1 MQLWDKLAEYA
12 KNFSS
17 YRTTM
22 DFGDVAEILI
32 IAVLLYYTLVW
43 MKTTR
48 AWILL
53 KGLIVILAFLLLAY
67 FFRMTTI
74 LWMAQN
80 VLGFAVTALIVVLQP
95 ELRKALEELGKKNI
109 ISSVLP
115 FDNSHRVNEEFS
127 EKTINE
133 ITKACVEM
141 GKVRT
146 GALIVIEQKVSLRDY
161 ERTGIDVDGI
171 VTSQLLINIFEH
183 NTPLHDG
190 AVIIQG
196 NRVVSATCYLPLS
209 DNLGLSKEL
218 GTRHRAGVGISEITD
233 SLTIIVSEETGK
245 ISVAYEGE
253 LERNLDA
260 DSLRDRMHKILNNPV
275 EEHKNLRIWKGRSRD
290 KKMKKLLTRN
300 LGLKLASLLLAFVLW
315 FLVAQIYD
323 PKDTVTFNNIQV
335 RLINTE
341 LLDEEGKVYEV
352 LDNSNLVRVT
362 VTGPQSIVKSE
373 LRRSDIVAEADM
385 SKLTDINTIAITYYC
400 ENISN
405 DSVEIKGN
413 HDSVRLNVEDKTSK
427 WIKLESNTIGDVAS
441 GYMIGNVTLDQTNIE
456 VTGPKSA
463 ISQVDHAGV
472 DINVTDSTTSLSAN
486 VDIKLYDADD
496 NELVLE
502 SVKKNVDS
510 AYMTVEVLATK
521 EVPVEIEYMGVPED
535 GYMATGEVESSVPTV
550 RIAGTVSTLV
560 GISAITVPEDRMNI
574 TGQSDNL
581 VDIINLKEY
590 LPANVRLADKSFDG
604 KITATVYIEPIV
616 SKDLTVAAENISVT
630 GVPDGMEAEIT
641 STAEEYNIT
650 VSGLSRDVSILHD
663 SSVTGILNLTQ
674 WMEDNGVEEL
684 TPGTYTIPVTFN
696 LTEDITVTPDINIHI
711 RLKNADA
718 DNQ

>member
-1 MQLWDKLAEYA
+1 
-12 KNFSS
+12 
-17 YRTTM
+17 
-22 DFGDVAEILI
+22 
-32 IAVLLYYTLVW
+32 
-43 MKTTR
+43 
-48 AWILL
+48 
-53 KGLIVILAFLLLAY
+53 
-67 FFRMTTI
+67 
-74 LWMAQN
+74 
-80 VLGFAVTALIVVLQP
+80 
-95 ELRKALEELGKKNI
+95 
-109 ISSVLP
+109 
-115 FDNSHRVNEEFS
+115 
-127 EKTINE
+127 
-133 ITKACVEM
+133 
-141 GKVRT
+141 
-146 GALIVIEQKVSLRDY
+146 
-161 ERTGIDVDGI
+161 
-171 VTSQLLINIFEH
+171 
-183 NTPLHDG
+183 
-190 AVIIQG
+190 
-196 NRVVSATCYLPLS
+196 
-209 DNLGLSKEL
+209 
-218 GTRHRAGVGISEITD
+218 
-233 SLTIIVSEETGK
+233 
-245 ISVAYEGE
+245 
-253 LERNLDA
+253 
-260 DSLRDRMHKILNNPV
+260 
-275 EEHKNLRIWKGRSRD
+275 
-290 KKMKKLLTRN
+290 MKKSLTRN

-427 WIKLESNTIGDVAS
+427 WIKLESNTIGNVAS
-441 GYMIGNVTLDQTNIE
+441 GYMIGNVSLDQTNIE

-472 DINVTDSTTSLSAN
+472 DINVTDSTSSLSAN

-496 NELVLE
+496 NELTLE

-510 AYMTVEVLATK
+510 AHMTVEVLATK

-550 RIAGTVSTLV
+550 RIAGTASTLV

-574 TGQSDNL
+574 TGQTDNL

-590 LPANVRLADKSFDG
+590 LPSNVRLADKSFDG

-650 VSGLSRDVSILHD
+650 VSGLSRDVSILRD

-696 LTEDITVTPDINIHI
+696 LAEDITVAPDINIHI
-711 RLKNADA
+711 RLKNADT

>member
-1 MQLWDKLAEYA
+1 
-12 KNFSS
+12 
-17 YRTTM
+17 
-22 DFGDVAEILI
+22 
-32 IAVLLYYTLVW
+32 
-43 MKTTR
+43 
-48 AWILL
+48 
-53 KGLIVILAFLLLAY
+53 
-67 FFRMTTI
+67 
-74 LWMAQN
+74 
-80 VLGFAVTALIVVLQP
+80 
-95 ELRKALEELGKKNI
+95 
-109 ISSVLP
+109 
-115 FDNSHRVNEEFS
+115 
-127 EKTINE
+127 
-133 ITKACVEM
+133 
-141 GKVRT
+141 
-146 GALIVIEQKVSLRDY
+146 
-161 ERTGIDVDGI
+161 
-171 VTSQLLINIFEH
+171 
-183 NTPLHDG
+183 
-190 AVIIQG
+190 
-196 NRVVSATCYLPLS
+196 
-209 DNLGLSKEL
+209 
-218 GTRHRAGVGISEITD
+218 
-233 SLTIIVSEETGK
+233 
-245 ISVAYEGE
+245 
-253 LERNLDA
+253 
-260 DSLRDRMHKILNNPV
+260 
-275 EEHKNLRIWKGRSRD
+275 
-290 KKMKKLLTRN
+290 MKKLLTRN

-502 SVKKNVDS
+502 SVKKNVNS

-521 EVPVEIEYMGVPED
+521 EVPVEIEYMGVPKD

-574 TGQSDNL
+574 TGQTDNL

-590 LPANVRLADKSFDG
+590 LPSNVRLADKSFDG

-650 VSGLSRDVSILHD
+650 VSGLSRNVSILRD

-696 LTEDITVTPDINIHI
+696 LAEDITVTPDINIHI
-711 RLKNADA
+711 RLKNADT
-718 DNQ
+718 NN

>member
-1 MQLWDKLAEYA
+1 
-12 KNFSS
+12 
-17 YRTTM
+17 
-22 DFGDVAEILI
+22 
-32 IAVLLYYTLVW
+32 
-43 MKTTR
+43 
-48 AWILL
+48 
-53 KGLIVILAFLLLAY
+53 
-67 FFRMTTI
+67 
-74 LWMAQN
+74 
-80 VLGFAVTALIVVLQP
+80 
-95 ELRKALEELGKKNI
+95 
-109 ISSVLP
+109 
-115 FDNSHRVNEEFS
+115 
-127 EKTINE
+127 
-133 ITKACVEM
+133 
-141 GKVRT
+141 
-146 GALIVIEQKVSLRDY
+146 
-161 ERTGIDVDGI
+161 
-171 VTSQLLINIFEH
+171 
-183 NTPLHDG
+183 
-190 AVIIQG
+190 
-196 NRVVSATCYLPLS
+196 
-209 DNLGLSKEL
+209 
-218 GTRHRAGVGISEITD
+218 
-233 SLTIIVSEETGK
+233 
-245 ISVAYEGE
+245 
-253 LERNLDA
+253 
-260 DSLRDRMHKILNNPV
+260 
-275 EEHKNLRIWKGRSRD
+275 
-290 KKMKKLLTRN
+290 MKKLLTCN

-400 ENISN
+400 ENIGN

-696 LTEDITVTPDINIHI
+696 LAEDITVVPDINIHI
-711 RLKNADA
+711 RLKNADT

>member
-1 MQLWDKLAEYA
+1 
-12 KNFSS
+12 
-17 YRTTM
+17 
-22 DFGDVAEILI
+22 
-32 IAVLLYYTLVW
+32 
-43 MKTTR
+43 
-48 AWILL
+48 
-53 KGLIVILAFLLLAY
+53 
-67 FFRMTTI
+67 
-74 LWMAQN
+74 
-80 VLGFAVTALIVVLQP
+80 
-95 ELRKALEELGKKNI
+95 
-109 ISSVLP
+109 
-115 FDNSHRVNEEFS
+115 
-127 EKTINE
+127 
-133 ITKACVEM
+133 
-141 GKVRT
+141 
-146 GALIVIEQKVSLRDY
+146 
-161 ERTGIDVDGI
+161 
-171 VTSQLLINIFEH
+171 
-183 NTPLHDG
+183 
-190 AVIIQG
+190 
-196 NRVVSATCYLPLS
+196 
-209 DNLGLSKEL
+209 
-218 GTRHRAGVGISEITD
+218 
-233 SLTIIVSEETGK
+233 
-245 ISVAYEGE
+245 
-253 LERNLDA
+253 
-260 DSLRDRMHKILNNPV
+260 
-275 EEHKNLRIWKGRSRD
+275 
-290 KKMKKLLTRN
+290 MKKLLTRN

-604 KITATVYIEPIV
+604 KIMATVYIEPIV

-684 TPGTYTIPVTFN
+684 TPGNYTIPITFN
-696 LTEDITVTPDINIHI
+696 LAEDITVTPDINIHI
-711 RLKNADA
+711 RLKNADTN
-718 DNQ
+718 NQ

>member
-1 MQLWDKLAEYA
+1 
-12 KNFSS
+12 
-17 YRTTM
+17 
-22 DFGDVAEILI
+22 
-32 IAVLLYYTLVW
+32 
-43 MKTTR
+43 
-48 AWILL
+48 
-53 KGLIVILAFLLLAY
+53 
-67 FFRMTTI
+67 
-74 LWMAQN
+74 
-80 VLGFAVTALIVVLQP
+80 
-95 ELRKALEELGKKNI
+95 
-109 ISSVLP
+109 
-115 FDNSHRVNEEFS
+115 
-127 EKTINE
+127 
-133 ITKACVEM
+133 
-141 GKVRT
+141 
-146 GALIVIEQKVSLRDY
+146 
-161 ERTGIDVDGI
+161 
-171 VTSQLLINIFEH
+171 
-183 NTPLHDG
+183 
-190 AVIIQG
+190 
-196 NRVVSATCYLPLS
+196 
-209 DNLGLSKEL
+209 
-218 GTRHRAGVGISEITD
+218 
-233 SLTIIVSEETGK
+233 
-245 ISVAYEGE
+245 
-253 LERNLDA
+253 
-260 DSLRDRMHKILNNPV
+260 
-275 EEHKNLRIWKGRSRD
+275 
-290 KKMKKLLTRN
+290 MKKSLTRN

-696 LTEDITVTPDINIHI
+696 LAEDITVTPDINIHI
-711 RLKNADA
+711 RLKNADT

>member
-1 MQLWDKLAEYA
+1 
-12 KNFSS
+12 
-17 YRTTM
+17 
-22 DFGDVAEILI
+22 
-32 IAVLLYYTLVW
+32 
-43 MKTTR
+43 
-48 AWILL
+48 
-53 KGLIVILAFLLLAY
+53 
-67 FFRMTTI
+67 
-74 LWMAQN
+74 
-80 VLGFAVTALIVVLQP
+80 
-95 ELRKALEELGKKNI
+95 
-109 ISSVLP
+109 
-115 FDNSHRVNEEFS
+115 
-127 EKTINE
+127 
-133 ITKACVEM
+133 
-141 GKVRT
+141 
-146 GALIVIEQKVSLRDY
+146 
-161 ERTGIDVDGI
+161 
-171 VTSQLLINIFEH
+171 
-183 NTPLHDG
+183 
-190 AVIIQG
+190 
-196 NRVVSATCYLPLS
+196 
-209 DNLGLSKEL
+209 
-218 GTRHRAGVGISEITD
+218 
-233 SLTIIVSEETGK
+233 
-245 ISVAYEGE
+245 
-253 LERNLDA
+253 
-260 DSLRDRMHKILNNPV
+260 
-275 EEHKNLRIWKGRSRD
+275 
-290 KKMKKLLTRN
+290 MKKLLTRN

-427 WIKLESNTIGDVAS
+427 WIKLESNTIGNVAS
-441 GYMIGNVTLDQTNIE
+441 GYMIGNVSLDQTNIE

-472 DINVTDSTTSLSAN
+472 DINVTDSTSSLSAN
-486 VDIKLYDADD
+486 VDIKLYDGDD
-496 NELVLE
+496 NELTLE

-510 AYMTVEVLATK
+510 AHMTVEVLATK

-550 RIAGTVSTLV
+550 RIAGNASTLV

-574 TGQSDNL
+574 TGQTDNL

-650 VSGLSRDVSILHD
+650 VSGLSRDVSILRD

-696 LTEDITVTPDINIHI
+696 LAEDITVVPDINIHI
-711 RLKNADA
+711 RLKNADT

>member
-1 MQLWDKLAEYA
+1 
-12 KNFSS
+12 
-17 YRTTM
+17 
-22 DFGDVAEILI
+22 
-32 IAVLLYYTLVW
+32 
-43 MKTTR
+43 
-48 AWILL
+48 
-53 KGLIVILAFLLLAY
+53 
-67 FFRMTTI
+67 
-74 LWMAQN
+74 
-80 VLGFAVTALIVVLQP
+80 
-95 ELRKALEELGKKNI
+95 
-109 ISSVLP
+109 
-115 FDNSHRVNEEFS
+115 
-127 EKTINE
+127 
-133 ITKACVEM
+133 
-141 GKVRT
+141 
-146 GALIVIEQKVSLRDY
+146 
-161 ERTGIDVDGI
+161 
-171 VTSQLLINIFEH
+171 
-183 NTPLHDG
+183 
-190 AVIIQG
+190 
-196 NRVVSATCYLPLS
+196 
-209 DNLGLSKEL
+209 
-218 GTRHRAGVGISEITD
+218 
-233 SLTIIVSEETGK
+233 
-245 ISVAYEGE
+245 
-253 LERNLDA
+253 
-260 DSLRDRMHKILNNPV
+260 
-275 EEHKNLRIWKGRSRD
+275 
-290 KKMKKLLTRN
+290 MKKSLTRN

-696 LTEDITVTPDINIHI
+696 LAEDITVVPDINIHI
-711 RLKNADA
+711 RLKNADT

>member
-1 MQLWDKLAEYA
+1 
-12 KNFSS
+12 
-17 YRTTM
+17 
-22 DFGDVAEILI
+22 
-32 IAVLLYYTLVW
+32 
-43 MKTTR
+43 
-48 AWILL
+48 
-53 KGLIVILAFLLLAY
+53 
-67 FFRMTTI
+67 
-74 LWMAQN
+74 
-80 VLGFAVTALIVVLQP
+80 
-95 ELRKALEELGKKNI
+95 
-109 ISSVLP
+109 
-115 FDNSHRVNEEFS
+115 
-127 EKTINE
+127 
-133 ITKACVEM
+133 
-141 GKVRT
+141 
-146 GALIVIEQKVSLRDY
+146 
-161 ERTGIDVDGI
+161 
-171 VTSQLLINIFEH
+171 
-183 NTPLHDG
+183 
-190 AVIIQG
+190 
-196 NRVVSATCYLPLS
+196 
-209 DNLGLSKEL
+209 
-218 GTRHRAGVGISEITD
+218 
-233 SLTIIVSEETGK
+233 
-245 ISVAYEGE
+245 
-253 LERNLDA
+253 
-260 DSLRDRMHKILNNPV
+260 
-275 EEHKNLRIWKGRSRD
+275 
-290 KKMKKLLTRN
+290 MKKLLTRN

-550 RIAGTVSTLV
+550 RIVGTVSTLV

-696 LTEDITVTPDINIHI
+696 LAEDITVVPDINIHI
-711 RLKNADA
+711 RLKNADT

>member
-1 MQLWDKLAEYA
+1 
-12 KNFSS
+12 
-17 YRTTM
+17 
-22 DFGDVAEILI
+22 
-32 IAVLLYYTLVW
+32 
-43 MKTTR
+43 
-48 AWILL
+48 
-53 KGLIVILAFLLLAY
+53 
-67 FFRMTTI
+67 
-74 LWMAQN
+74 
-80 VLGFAVTALIVVLQP
+80 
-95 ELRKALEELGKKNI
+95 
-109 ISSVLP
+109 
-115 FDNSHRVNEEFS
+115 
-127 EKTINE
+127 
-133 ITKACVEM
+133 
-141 GKVRT
+141 
-146 GALIVIEQKVSLRDY
+146 
-161 ERTGIDVDGI
+161 
-171 VTSQLLINIFEH
+171 
-183 NTPLHDG
+183 
-190 AVIIQG
+190 
-196 NRVVSATCYLPLS
+196 
-209 DNLGLSKEL
+209 
-218 GTRHRAGVGISEITD
+218 
-233 SLTIIVSEETGK
+233 
-245 ISVAYEGE
+245 
-253 LERNLDA
+253 
-260 DSLRDRMHKILNNPV
+260 
-275 EEHKNLRIWKGRSRD
+275 
-290 KKMKKLLTRN
+290 MKKLLTRN

-535 GYMATGEVESSVPTV
+535 GYMSTGEVESSVPTV

-696 LTEDITVTPDINIHI
+696 LAEDITVVPDINIHI
-711 RLKNADA
+711 RLKNADT

>member
-1 MQLWDKLAEYA
+1 
-12 KNFSS
+12 
-17 YRTTM
+17 
-22 DFGDVAEILI
+22 
-32 IAVLLYYTLVW
+32 
-43 MKTTR
+43 
-48 AWILL
+48 
-53 KGLIVILAFLLLAY
+53 
-67 FFRMTTI
+67 
-74 LWMAQN
+74 
-80 VLGFAVTALIVVLQP
+80 
-95 ELRKALEELGKKNI
+95 
-109 ISSVLP
+109 
-115 FDNSHRVNEEFS
+115 
-127 EKTINE
+127 
-133 ITKACVEM
+133 
-141 GKVRT
+141 
-146 GALIVIEQKVSLRDY
+146 
-161 ERTGIDVDGI
+161 
-171 VTSQLLINIFEH
+171 
-183 NTPLHDG
+183 
-190 AVIIQG
+190 
-196 NRVVSATCYLPLS
+196 
-209 DNLGLSKEL
+209 
-218 GTRHRAGVGISEITD
+218 
-233 SLTIIVSEETGK
+233 
-245 ISVAYEGE
+245 
-253 LERNLDA
+253 
-260 DSLRDRMHKILNNPV
+260 
-275 EEHKNLRIWKGRSRD
+275 
-290 KKMKKLLTRN
+290 MKKSLTRN

-427 WIKLESNTIGDVAS
+427 WIKLESNTIGNVAS
-441 GYMIGNVTLDQTNIE
+441 GYMIGNVSLDQANIE

-496 NELVLE
+496 NELTLE

-510 AYMTVEVLATK
+510 AHMTVEVLATK

-550 RIAGTVSTLV
+550 RIAGTVSTLA

-574 TGQSDNL
+574 TGQTDNL

-590 LPANVRLADKSFDG
+590 LPANVRLAVKSFDG

-650 VSGLSRDVSILHD
+650 VSGLSRDVSILRD

-696 LTEDITVTPDINIHI
+696 LAEDITVVPDINIHI
-711 RLKNADA
+711 RLKNADT

>member
-1 MQLWDKLAEYA
+1 
-12 KNFSS
+12 
-17 YRTTM
+17 
-22 DFGDVAEILI
+22 
-32 IAVLLYYTLVW
+32 
-43 MKTTR
+43 
-48 AWILL
+48 
-53 KGLIVILAFLLLAY
+53 
-67 FFRMTTI
+67 
-74 LWMAQN
+74 
-80 VLGFAVTALIVVLQP
+80 
-95 ELRKALEELGKKNI
+95 
-109 ISSVLP
+109 
-115 FDNSHRVNEEFS
+115 
-127 EKTINE
+127 
-133 ITKACVEM
+133 
-141 GKVRT
+141 
-146 GALIVIEQKVSLRDY
+146 
-161 ERTGIDVDGI
+161 
-171 VTSQLLINIFEH
+171 
-183 NTPLHDG
+183 
-190 AVIIQG
+190 
-196 NRVVSATCYLPLS
+196 
-209 DNLGLSKEL
+209 
-218 GTRHRAGVGISEITD
+218 
-233 SLTIIVSEETGK
+233 
-245 ISVAYEGE
+245 
-253 LERNLDA
+253 
-260 DSLRDRMHKILNNPV
+260 
-275 EEHKNLRIWKGRSRD
+275 
-290 KKMKKLLTRN
+290 MKKLLTRN

-496 NELVLE
+496 NELVLQ

-696 LTEDITVTPDINIHI
+696 LAEDITVVPDINIHI
-711 RLKNADA
+711 RLKNADT

>member
-1 MQLWDKLAEYA
+1 
-12 KNFSS
+12 
-17 YRTTM
+17 
-22 DFGDVAEILI
+22 
-32 IAVLLYYTLVW
+32 
-43 MKTTR
+43 
-48 AWILL
+48 
-53 KGLIVILAFLLLAY
+53 
-67 FFRMTTI
+67 
-74 LWMAQN
+74 
-80 VLGFAVTALIVVLQP
+80 
-95 ELRKALEELGKKNI
+95 
-109 ISSVLP
+109 
-115 FDNSHRVNEEFS
+115 
-127 EKTINE
+127 
-133 ITKACVEM
+133 
-141 GKVRT
+141 
-146 GALIVIEQKVSLRDY
+146 
-161 ERTGIDVDGI
+161 
-171 VTSQLLINIFEH
+171 
-183 NTPLHDG
+183 
-190 AVIIQG
+190 
-196 NRVVSATCYLPLS
+196 
-209 DNLGLSKEL
+209 
-218 GTRHRAGVGISEITD
+218 
-233 SLTIIVSEETGK
+233 
-245 ISVAYEGE
+245 
-253 LERNLDA
+253 
-260 DSLRDRMHKILNNPV
+260 
-275 EEHKNLRIWKGRSRD
+275 
-290 KKMKKLLTRN
+290 MKKLLTRN

-405 DSVEIKGN
+405 DSVEIKVN

-696 LTEDITVTPDINIHI
+696 LAEDITVTPDINIHI
-711 RLKNADA
+711 RLKNADT

>member
-1 MQLWDKLAEYA
+1 
-12 KNFSS
+12 
-17 YRTTM
+17 
-22 DFGDVAEILI
+22 
-32 IAVLLYYTLVW
+32 
-43 MKTTR
+43 
-48 AWILL
+48 
-53 KGLIVILAFLLLAY
+53 
-67 FFRMTTI
+67 
-74 LWMAQN
+74 
-80 VLGFAVTALIVVLQP
+80 
-95 ELRKALEELGKKNI
+95 
-109 ISSVLP
+109 
-115 FDNSHRVNEEFS
+115 
-127 EKTINE
+127 
-133 ITKACVEM
+133 
-141 GKVRT
+141 
-146 GALIVIEQKVSLRDY
+146 
-161 ERTGIDVDGI
+161 
-171 VTSQLLINIFEH
+171 
-183 NTPLHDG
+183 
-190 AVIIQG
+190 
-196 NRVVSATCYLPLS
+196 
-209 DNLGLSKEL
+209 
-218 GTRHRAGVGISEITD
+218 
-233 SLTIIVSEETGK
+233 
-245 ISVAYEGE
+245 
-253 LERNLDA
+253 
-260 DSLRDRMHKILNNPV
+260 
-275 EEHKNLRIWKGRSRD
+275 
-290 KKMKKLLTRN
+290 MKKLLTRN

-427 WIKLESNTIGDVAS
+427 WIKLESNTIGDLAS

-502 SVKKNVDS
+502 SVKKNVNS

-574 TGQSDNL
+574 TGQTDNL

-590 LPANVRLADKSFDG
+590 LPSNVRLADKSFDG

-650 VSGLSRDVSILHD
+650 VSGLSRNVSILRD

-696 LTEDITVTPDINIHI
+696 LAEDITVTPDINIHI
-711 RLKNADA
+711 RLKNADT
-718 DNQ
+718 NN

>member
-1 MQLWDKLAEYA
+1 
-12 KNFSS
+12 
-17 YRTTM
+17 
-22 DFGDVAEILI
+22 
-32 IAVLLYYTLVW
+32 
-43 MKTTR
+43 
-48 AWILL
+48 
-53 KGLIVILAFLLLAY
+53 
-67 FFRMTTI
+67 
-74 LWMAQN
+74 
-80 VLGFAVTALIVVLQP
+80 
-95 ELRKALEELGKKNI
+95 
-109 ISSVLP
+109 
-115 FDNSHRVNEEFS
+115 
-127 EKTINE
+127 
-133 ITKACVEM
+133 
-141 GKVRT
+141 
-146 GALIVIEQKVSLRDY
+146 
-161 ERTGIDVDGI
+161 
-171 VTSQLLINIFEH
+171 
-183 NTPLHDG
+183 
-190 AVIIQG
+190 
-196 NRVVSATCYLPLS
+196 
-209 DNLGLSKEL
+209 
-218 GTRHRAGVGISEITD
+218 
-233 SLTIIVSEETGK
+233 
-245 ISVAYEGE
+245 
-253 LERNLDA
+253 
-260 DSLRDRMHKILNNPV
+260 
-275 EEHKNLRIWKGRSRD
+275 
-290 KKMKKLLTRN
+290 MKKLLTPN

-684 TPGTYTIPVTFN
+684 TPGTYTIPITFN
-696 LTEDITVTPDINIHI
+696 LAEDITVVPDINIHI
-711 RLKNADA
+711 RLKNADT

>member
-1 MQLWDKLAEYA
+1 
-12 KNFSS
+12 
-17 YRTTM
+17 
-22 DFGDVAEILI
+22 
-32 IAVLLYYTLVW
+32 
-43 MKTTR
+43 
-48 AWILL
+48 
-53 KGLIVILAFLLLAY
+53 
-67 FFRMTTI
+67 
-74 LWMAQN
+74 
-80 VLGFAVTALIVVLQP
+80 
-95 ELRKALEELGKKNI
+95 
-109 ISSVLP
+109 
-115 FDNSHRVNEEFS
+115 
-127 EKTINE
+127 
-133 ITKACVEM
+133 
-141 GKVRT
+141 
-146 GALIVIEQKVSLRDY
+146 
-161 ERTGIDVDGI
+161 
-171 VTSQLLINIFEH
+171 
-183 NTPLHDG
+183 
-190 AVIIQG
+190 
-196 NRVVSATCYLPLS
+196 
-209 DNLGLSKEL
+209 
-218 GTRHRAGVGISEITD
+218 
-233 SLTIIVSEETGK
+233 
-245 ISVAYEGE
+245 
-253 LERNLDA
+253 
-260 DSLRDRMHKILNNPV
+260 
-275 EEHKNLRIWKGRSRD
+275 
-290 KKMKKLLTRN
+290 MKKSLTRN

-684 TPGTYTIPVTFN
+684 TPGNYTIPITFN
-696 LTEDITVTPDINIHI
+696 LAEDITVTPDINIHI

>member
-1 MQLWDKLAEYA
+1 
-12 KNFSS
+12 
-17 YRTTM
+17 
-22 DFGDVAEILI
+22 
-32 IAVLLYYTLVW
+32 
-43 MKTTR
+43 
-48 AWILL
+48 
-53 KGLIVILAFLLLAY
+53 
-67 FFRMTTI
+67 
-74 LWMAQN
+74 
-80 VLGFAVTALIVVLQP
+80 
-95 ELRKALEELGKKNI
+95 
-109 ISSVLP
+109 
-115 FDNSHRVNEEFS
+115 
-127 EKTINE
+127 
-133 ITKACVEM
+133 
-141 GKVRT
+141 
-146 GALIVIEQKVSLRDY
+146 
-161 ERTGIDVDGI
+161 
-171 VTSQLLINIFEH
+171 
-183 NTPLHDG
+183 
-190 AVIIQG
+190 
-196 NRVVSATCYLPLS
+196 
-209 DNLGLSKEL
+209 
-218 GTRHRAGVGISEITD
+218 
-233 SLTIIVSEETGK
+233 
-245 ISVAYEGE
+245 
-253 LERNLDA
+253 
-260 DSLRDRMHKILNNPV
+260 
-275 EEHKNLRIWKGRSRD
+275 
-290 KKMKKLLTRN
+290 MKKLLTRN

-510 AYMTVEVLATK
+510 AYMTVEVLATR

-550 RIAGTVSTLV
+550 RIAGNVSTLV

-684 TPGTYTIPVTFN
+684 TPGNYTIPITFN
-696 LTEDITVTPDINIHI
+696 LAEDITVTPDINIHI
-711 RLKNADA
+711 RLKNADTN
-718 DNQ
+718 NQ

>member
-1 MQLWDKLAEYA
+1 
-12 KNFSS
+12 
-17 YRTTM
+17 
-22 DFGDVAEILI
+22 
-32 IAVLLYYTLVW
+32 
-43 MKTTR
+43 
-48 AWILL
+48 
-53 KGLIVILAFLLLAY
+53 
-67 FFRMTTI
+67 
-74 LWMAQN
+74 
-80 VLGFAVTALIVVLQP
+80 
-95 ELRKALEELGKKNI
+95 
-109 ISSVLP
+109 
-115 FDNSHRVNEEFS
+115 
-127 EKTINE
+127 
-133 ITKACVEM
+133 
-141 GKVRT
+141 
-146 GALIVIEQKVSLRDY
+146 
-161 ERTGIDVDGI
+161 
-171 VTSQLLINIFEH
+171 
-183 NTPLHDG
+183 
-190 AVIIQG
+190 
-196 NRVVSATCYLPLS
+196 
-209 DNLGLSKEL
+209 
-218 GTRHRAGVGISEITD
+218 
-233 SLTIIVSEETGK
+233 
-245 ISVAYEGE
+245 
-253 LERNLDA
+253 
-260 DSLRDRMHKILNNPV
+260 
-275 EEHKNLRIWKGRSRD
+275 
-290 KKMKKLLTRN
+290 MKKLLTRN

-427 WIKLESNTIGDVAS
+427 WIKLESNTIGNVAS
-441 GYMIGNVTLDQTNIE
+441 GYMIGNVSLDQTNIE

-472 DINVTDSTTSLSAN
+472 DINVTDSTSSLSAN

-496 NELVLE
+496 NELTLE

-510 AYMTVEVLATK
+510 AHMTVEVLATK

-550 RIAGTVSTLV
+550 RIAGSASTLA

-574 TGQSDNL
+574 TGQTDNL

-650 VSGLSRDVSILHD
+650 VSGLSRDVSILRD

-696 LTEDITVTPDINIHI
+696 LAEDITVAPDINIHI
-711 RLKNADA
+711 RLKNADT

>member
-1 MQLWDKLAEYA
+1 
-12 KNFSS
+12 
-17 YRTTM
+17 
-22 DFGDVAEILI
+22 
-32 IAVLLYYTLVW
+32 
-43 MKTTR
+43 
-48 AWILL
+48 
-53 KGLIVILAFLLLAY
+53 
-67 FFRMTTI
+67 
-74 LWMAQN
+74 
-80 VLGFAVTALIVVLQP
+80 
-95 ELRKALEELGKKNI
+95 
-109 ISSVLP
+109 
-115 FDNSHRVNEEFS
+115 
-127 EKTINE
+127 
-133 ITKACVEM
+133 
-141 GKVRT
+141 
-146 GALIVIEQKVSLRDY
+146 
-161 ERTGIDVDGI
+161 
-171 VTSQLLINIFEH
+171 
-183 NTPLHDG
+183 
-190 AVIIQG
+190 
-196 NRVVSATCYLPLS
+196 
-209 DNLGLSKEL
+209 
-218 GTRHRAGVGISEITD
+218 
-233 SLTIIVSEETGK
+233 
-245 ISVAYEGE
+245 
-253 LERNLDA
+253 
-260 DSLRDRMHKILNNPV
+260 
-275 EEHKNLRIWKGRSRD
+275 
-290 KKMKKLLTRN
+290 MKKLLTRN

-663 SSVTGILNLTQ
+663 SSVTGILDLTQ

-696 LTEDITVTPDINIHI
+696 LAEDITVVPDINIHI
-711 RLKNADA
+711 RLKNADT

>member
-1 MQLWDKLAEYA
+1 
-12 KNFSS
+12 
-17 YRTTM
+17 
-22 DFGDVAEILI
+22 
-32 IAVLLYYTLVW
+32 
-43 MKTTR
+43 
-48 AWILL
+48 
-53 KGLIVILAFLLLAY
+53 
-67 FFRMTTI
+67 
-74 LWMAQN
+74 
-80 VLGFAVTALIVVLQP
+80 
-95 ELRKALEELGKKNI
+95 
-109 ISSVLP
+109 
-115 FDNSHRVNEEFS
+115 
-127 EKTINE
+127 
-133 ITKACVEM
+133 
-141 GKVRT
+141 
-146 GALIVIEQKVSLRDY
+146 
-161 ERTGIDVDGI
+161 
-171 VTSQLLINIFEH
+171 
-183 NTPLHDG
+183 
-190 AVIIQG
+190 
-196 NRVVSATCYLPLS
+196 
-209 DNLGLSKEL
+209 
-218 GTRHRAGVGISEITD
+218 
-233 SLTIIVSEETGK
+233 
-245 ISVAYEGE
+245 
-253 LERNLDA
+253 
-260 DSLRDRMHKILNNPV
+260 
-275 EEHKNLRIWKGRSRD
+275 
-290 KKMKKLLTRN
+290 MKKLLTRN

-502 SVKKNVDS
+502 SVKKNVNS

-574 TGQSDNL
+574 TGQTDNL

-590 LPANVRLADKSFDG
+590 LPSNVRLADKSFDG

-616 SKDLTVAAENISVT
+616 SKDLTVAAENISAT

-650 VSGLSRDVSILHD
+650 VSGLSRDVSILRD

-696 LTEDITVTPDINIHI
+696 LAEDITVTPDINIHI
-711 RLKNADA
+711 RLKNADTN
-718 DNQ
+718 NQ

>member
-1 MQLWDKLAEYA
+1 
-12 KNFSS
+12 
-17 YRTTM
+17 
-22 DFGDVAEILI
+22 
-32 IAVLLYYTLVW
+32 
-43 MKTTR
+43 
-48 AWILL
+48 
-53 KGLIVILAFLLLAY
+53 
-67 FFRMTTI
+67 
-74 LWMAQN
+74 
-80 VLGFAVTALIVVLQP
+80 
-95 ELRKALEELGKKNI
+95 
-109 ISSVLP
+109 
-115 FDNSHRVNEEFS
+115 
-127 EKTINE
+127 
-133 ITKACVEM
+133 
-141 GKVRT
+141 
-146 GALIVIEQKVSLRDY
+146 
-161 ERTGIDVDGI
+161 
-171 VTSQLLINIFEH
+171 
-183 NTPLHDG
+183 
-190 AVIIQG
+190 
-196 NRVVSATCYLPLS
+196 
-209 DNLGLSKEL
+209 
-218 GTRHRAGVGISEITD
+218 
-233 SLTIIVSEETGK
+233 
-245 ISVAYEGE
+245 
-253 LERNLDA
+253 
-260 DSLRDRMHKILNNPV
+260 
-275 EEHKNLRIWKGRSRD
+275 
-290 KKMKKLLTRN
+290 MKKLLTRN

-341 LLDEEGKVYEV
+341 LLNEEGKVYEV

-696 LTEDITVTPDINIHI
+696 LAEDITVTPDINIHI
-711 RLKNADA
+711 RLKNADT

>member
-1 MQLWDKLAEYA
+1 
-12 KNFSS
+12 
-17 YRTTM
+17 
-22 DFGDVAEILI
+22 
-32 IAVLLYYTLVW
+32 
-43 MKTTR
+43 
-48 AWILL
+48 
-53 KGLIVILAFLLLAY
+53 
-67 FFRMTTI
+67 
-74 LWMAQN
+74 
-80 VLGFAVTALIVVLQP
+80 
-95 ELRKALEELGKKNI
+95 
-109 ISSVLP
+109 
-115 FDNSHRVNEEFS
+115 
-127 EKTINE
+127 
-133 ITKACVEM
+133 
-141 GKVRT
+141 
-146 GALIVIEQKVSLRDY
+146 
-161 ERTGIDVDGI
+161 
-171 VTSQLLINIFEH
+171 
-183 NTPLHDG
+183 
-190 AVIIQG
+190 
-196 NRVVSATCYLPLS
+196 
-209 DNLGLSKEL
+209 
-218 GTRHRAGVGISEITD
+218 
-233 SLTIIVSEETGK
+233 
-245 ISVAYEGE
+245 
-253 LERNLDA
+253 
-260 DSLRDRMHKILNNPV
+260 
-275 EEHKNLRIWKGRSRD
+275 
-290 KKMKKLLTRN
+290 MKKLLTRN

-650 VSGLSRDVSILHD
+650 VSGLSRDVSILYD

-696 LTEDITVTPDINIHI
+696 LAEDITVVPDINIHI
-711 RLKNADA
+711 RLKNADT

>member
-1 MQLWDKLAEYA
+1 
-12 KNFSS
+12 
-17 YRTTM
+17 
-22 DFGDVAEILI
+22 
-32 IAVLLYYTLVW
+32 
-43 MKTTR
+43 
-48 AWILL
+48 
-53 KGLIVILAFLLLAY
+53 
-67 FFRMTTI
+67 
-74 LWMAQN
+74 
-80 VLGFAVTALIVVLQP
+80 
-95 ELRKALEELGKKNI
+95 
-109 ISSVLP
+109 
-115 FDNSHRVNEEFS
+115 
-127 EKTINE
+127 
-133 ITKACVEM
+133 
-141 GKVRT
+141 
-146 GALIVIEQKVSLRDY
+146 
-161 ERTGIDVDGI
+161 
-171 VTSQLLINIFEH
+171 
-183 NTPLHDG
+183 
-190 AVIIQG
+190 
-196 NRVVSATCYLPLS
+196 
-209 DNLGLSKEL
+209 
-218 GTRHRAGVGISEITD
+218 
-233 SLTIIVSEETGK
+233 
-245 ISVAYEGE
+245 
-253 LERNLDA
+253 
-260 DSLRDRMHKILNNPV
+260 
-275 EEHKNLRIWKGRSRD
+275 
-290 KKMKKLLTRN
+290 MKKLLTRN

-684 TPGTYTIPVTFN
+684 TPGNYTIPITFN
-696 LTEDITVTPDINIHI
+696 LAEDITVTPDINIHI
-711 RLKNADA
+711 CLKNADTN
-718 DNQ
+718 NQ

>member
-1 MQLWDKLAEYA
+1 
-12 KNFSS
+12 
-17 YRTTM
+17 
-22 DFGDVAEILI
+22 
-32 IAVLLYYTLVW
+32 
-43 MKTTR
+43 
-48 AWILL
+48 
-53 KGLIVILAFLLLAY
+53 
-67 FFRMTTI
+67 
-74 LWMAQN
+74 
-80 VLGFAVTALIVVLQP
+80 
-95 ELRKALEELGKKNI
+95 
-109 ISSVLP
+109 
-115 FDNSHRVNEEFS
+115 
-127 EKTINE
+127 
-133 ITKACVEM
+133 
-141 GKVRT
+141 
-146 GALIVIEQKVSLRDY
+146 
-161 ERTGIDVDGI
+161 
-171 VTSQLLINIFEH
+171 
-183 NTPLHDG
+183 
-190 AVIIQG
+190 
-196 NRVVSATCYLPLS
+196 
-209 DNLGLSKEL
+209 
-218 GTRHRAGVGISEITD
+218 
-233 SLTIIVSEETGK
+233 
-245 ISVAYEGE
+245 
-253 LERNLDA
+253 
-260 DSLRDRMHKILNNPV
+260 
-275 EEHKNLRIWKGRSRD
+275 
-290 KKMKKLLTRN
+290 MKKLLTRN

-674 WMEDNGVEEL
+674 WMEENGVEEL

-696 LTEDITVTPDINIHI
+696 LAEDITVVPDINIHI
-711 RLKNADA
+711 RLKNADT

>member
-1 MQLWDKLAEYA
+1 
-12 KNFSS
+12 
-17 YRTTM
+17 
-22 DFGDVAEILI
+22 
-32 IAVLLYYTLVW
+32 
-43 MKTTR
+43 
-48 AWILL
+48 
-53 KGLIVILAFLLLAY
+53 
-67 FFRMTTI
+67 
-74 LWMAQN
+74 
-80 VLGFAVTALIVVLQP
+80 
-95 ELRKALEELGKKNI
+95 
-109 ISSVLP
+109 
-115 FDNSHRVNEEFS
+115 
-127 EKTINE
+127 
-133 ITKACVEM
+133 
-141 GKVRT
+141 
-146 GALIVIEQKVSLRDY
+146 
-161 ERTGIDVDGI
+161 
-171 VTSQLLINIFEH
+171 
-183 NTPLHDG
+183 
-190 AVIIQG
+190 
-196 NRVVSATCYLPLS
+196 
-209 DNLGLSKEL
+209 
-218 GTRHRAGVGISEITD
+218 
-233 SLTIIVSEETGK
+233 
-245 ISVAYEGE
+245 
-253 LERNLDA
+253 
-260 DSLRDRMHKILNNPV
+260 
-275 EEHKNLRIWKGRSRD
+275 
-290 KKMKKLLTRN
+290 MKKLLTRN

-400 ENISN
+400 ENISY

-696 LTEDITVTPDINIHI
+696 LAEDITVVPDINIHI
-711 RLKNADA
+711 RLKNADT

>member
-1 MQLWDKLAEYA
+1 
-12 KNFSS
+12 
-17 YRTTM
+17 
-22 DFGDVAEILI
+22 
-32 IAVLLYYTLVW
+32 
-43 MKTTR
+43 
-48 AWILL
+48 
-53 KGLIVILAFLLLAY
+53 
-67 FFRMTTI
+67 
-74 LWMAQN
+74 
-80 VLGFAVTALIVVLQP
+80 
-95 ELRKALEELGKKNI
+95 
-109 ISSVLP
+109 
-115 FDNSHRVNEEFS
+115 
-127 EKTINE
+127 
-133 ITKACVEM
+133 
-141 GKVRT
+141 
-146 GALIVIEQKVSLRDY
+146 
-161 ERTGIDVDGI
+161 
-171 VTSQLLINIFEH
+171 
-183 NTPLHDG
+183 
-190 AVIIQG
+190 
-196 NRVVSATCYLPLS
+196 
-209 DNLGLSKEL
+209 
-218 GTRHRAGVGISEITD
+218 
-233 SLTIIVSEETGK
+233 
-245 ISVAYEGE
+245 
-253 LERNLDA
+253 
-260 DSLRDRMHKILNNPV
+260 
-275 EEHKNLRIWKGRSRD
+275 
-290 KKMKKLLTRN
+290 MKKLLTRN

-352 LDNSNLVRVT
+352 LDNSNLVRVM

-663 SSVTGILNLTQ
+663 SSVMGILNLTQ

-696 LTEDITVTPDINIHI
+696 LAEDITVVPDINIHI
-711 RLKNADA
+711 RLKNADT

>member
-1 MQLWDKLAEYA
+1 
-12 KNFSS
+12 
-17 YRTTM
+17 
-22 DFGDVAEILI
+22 
-32 IAVLLYYTLVW
+32 
-43 MKTTR
+43 
-48 AWILL
+48 
-53 KGLIVILAFLLLAY
+53 
-67 FFRMTTI
+67 
-74 LWMAQN
+74 
-80 VLGFAVTALIVVLQP
+80 
-95 ELRKALEELGKKNI
+95 
-109 ISSVLP
+109 
-115 FDNSHRVNEEFS
+115 
-127 EKTINE
+127 
-133 ITKACVEM
+133 
-141 GKVRT
+141 
-146 GALIVIEQKVSLRDY
+146 
-161 ERTGIDVDGI
+161 
-171 VTSQLLINIFEH
+171 
-183 NTPLHDG
+183 
-190 AVIIQG
+190 
-196 NRVVSATCYLPLS
+196 
-209 DNLGLSKEL
+209 
-218 GTRHRAGVGISEITD
+218 
-233 SLTIIVSEETGK
+233 
-245 ISVAYEGE
+245 
-253 LERNLDA
+253 
-260 DSLRDRMHKILNNPV
+260 
-275 EEHKNLRIWKGRSRD
+275 
-290 KKMKKLLTRN
+290 MKKLLTRN

-663 SSVTGILNLTQ
+663 SGVTGILNLTQ

-696 LTEDITVTPDINIHI
+696 LAEDITVTPDINIHI
-711 RLKNADA
+711 RLKNADT

>member
-1 MQLWDKLAEYA
+1 
-12 KNFSS
+12 
-17 YRTTM
+17 
-22 DFGDVAEILI
+22 
-32 IAVLLYYTLVW
+32 
-43 MKTTR
+43 
-48 AWILL
+48 
-53 KGLIVILAFLLLAY
+53 
-67 FFRMTTI
+67 
-74 LWMAQN
+74 
-80 VLGFAVTALIVVLQP
+80 
-95 ELRKALEELGKKNI
+95 
-109 ISSVLP
+109 
-115 FDNSHRVNEEFS
+115 
-127 EKTINE
+127 
-133 ITKACVEM
+133 
-141 GKVRT
+141 
-146 GALIVIEQKVSLRDY
+146 
-161 ERTGIDVDGI
+161 
-171 VTSQLLINIFEH
+171 
-183 NTPLHDG
+183 
-190 AVIIQG
+190 
-196 NRVVSATCYLPLS
+196 
-209 DNLGLSKEL
+209 
-218 GTRHRAGVGISEITD
+218 
-233 SLTIIVSEETGK
+233 
-245 ISVAYEGE
+245 
-253 LERNLDA
+253 
-260 DSLRDRMHKILNNPV
+260 
-275 EEHKNLRIWKGRSRD
+275 
-290 KKMKKLLTRN
+290 MKKLLTRN
-300 LGLKLASLLLAFVLW
+300 LGLKLASLVLAFVLW

-472 DINVTDSTTSLSAN
+472 DINVTDSTSSLSAN

-496 NELVLE
+496 NELTLE

-510 AYMTVEVLATK
+510 AHMTVEVLATK

-550 RIAGTVSTLV
+550 KIAGTVSTLA

-574 TGQSDNL
+574 TGQTDNL

-590 LPANVRLADKSFDG
+590 LPSNVRLADKRFDG

-650 VSGLSRDVSILHD
+650 VSGLSRDVSILRD

-696 LTEDITVTPDINIHI
+696 LAEDITVAPDINIHI
-711 RLKNADA
+711 RLKNADT

>member
-1 MQLWDKLAEYA
+1 
-12 KNFSS
+12 
-17 YRTTM
+17 
-22 DFGDVAEILI
+22 
-32 IAVLLYYTLVW
+32 
-43 MKTTR
+43 
-48 AWILL
+48 
-53 KGLIVILAFLLLAY
+53 
-67 FFRMTTI
+67 
-74 LWMAQN
+74 
-80 VLGFAVTALIVVLQP
+80 
-95 ELRKALEELGKKNI
+95 
-109 ISSVLP
+109 
-115 FDNSHRVNEEFS
+115 
-127 EKTINE
+127 
-133 ITKACVEM
+133 
-141 GKVRT
+141 
-146 GALIVIEQKVSLRDY
+146 
-161 ERTGIDVDGI
+161 
-171 VTSQLLINIFEH
+171 
-183 NTPLHDG
+183 
-190 AVIIQG
+190 
-196 NRVVSATCYLPLS
+196 
-209 DNLGLSKEL
+209 
-218 GTRHRAGVGISEITD
+218 
-233 SLTIIVSEETGK
+233 
-245 ISVAYEGE
+245 
-253 LERNLDA
+253 
-260 DSLRDRMHKILNNPV
+260 
-275 EEHKNLRIWKGRSRD
+275 
-290 KKMKKLLTRN
+290 MKKLLTRN

-463 ISQVDHAGV
+463 MSQVDHAGV

-696 LTEDITVTPDINIHI
+696 LAEDITVVPDINIHI
-711 RLKNADA
+711 RLKNADT

>member
-1 MQLWDKLAEYA
+1 
-12 KNFSS
+12 
-17 YRTTM
+17 
-22 DFGDVAEILI
+22 
-32 IAVLLYYTLVW
+32 
-43 MKTTR
+43 
-48 AWILL
+48 
-53 KGLIVILAFLLLAY
+53 
-67 FFRMTTI
+67 
-74 LWMAQN
+74 
-80 VLGFAVTALIVVLQP
+80 
-95 ELRKALEELGKKNI
+95 
-109 ISSVLP
+109 
-115 FDNSHRVNEEFS
+115 
-127 EKTINE
+127 
-133 ITKACVEM
+133 
-141 GKVRT
+141 
-146 GALIVIEQKVSLRDY
+146 
-161 ERTGIDVDGI
+161 
-171 VTSQLLINIFEH
+171 
-183 NTPLHDG
+183 
-190 AVIIQG
+190 
-196 NRVVSATCYLPLS
+196 
-209 DNLGLSKEL
+209 
-218 GTRHRAGVGISEITD
+218 
-233 SLTIIVSEETGK
+233 
-245 ISVAYEGE
+245 
-253 LERNLDA
+253 
-260 DSLRDRMHKILNNPV
+260 
-275 EEHKNLRIWKGRSRD
+275 
-290 KKMKKLLTRN
+290 MKKLLTRN
-300 LGLKLASLLLAFVLW
+300 LGLKLASLVLAFVLW

-335 RLINTE
+335 RLVNTE
-341 LLDEEGKVYEV
+341 LLEEEGKVYEV

-684 TPGTYTIPVTFN
+684 TPGNYTIPITFN
-696 LTEDITVTPDINIHI
+696 LAEDITVTPDINIHI
-711 RLKNADA
+711 RLKNADT

>member
-1 MQLWDKLAEYA
+1 
-12 KNFSS
+12 
-17 YRTTM
+17 
-22 DFGDVAEILI
+22 
-32 IAVLLYYTLVW
+32 
-43 MKTTR
+43 
-48 AWILL
+48 
-53 KGLIVILAFLLLAY
+53 
-67 FFRMTTI
+67 
-74 LWMAQN
+74 
-80 VLGFAVTALIVVLQP
+80 
-95 ELRKALEELGKKNI
+95 
-109 ISSVLP
+109 
-115 FDNSHRVNEEFS
+115 
-127 EKTINE
+127 
-133 ITKACVEM
+133 
-141 GKVRT
+141 
-146 GALIVIEQKVSLRDY
+146 
-161 ERTGIDVDGI
+161 
-171 VTSQLLINIFEH
+171 
-183 NTPLHDG
+183 
-190 AVIIQG
+190 
-196 NRVVSATCYLPLS
+196 
-209 DNLGLSKEL
+209 
-218 GTRHRAGVGISEITD
+218 
-233 SLTIIVSEETGK
+233 
-245 ISVAYEGE
+245 
-253 LERNLDA
+253 
-260 DSLRDRMHKILNNPV
+260 
-275 EEHKNLRIWKGRSRD
+275 
-290 KKMKKLLTRN
+290 MKKLLTRN

-373 LRRSDIVAEADM
+373 LRRSDIVVEADM

-521 EVPVEIEYMGVPED
+521 EVPVEIEYMGVPEA
-535 GYMATGEVESSVPTV
+535 GYMGTGEGESSVPTV

-696 LTEDITVTPDINIHI
+696 LAEDITVTPDINIHI
-711 RLKNADA
+711 RLKNADT